1 MTKIYIILSY
11 VLIAFAGFLGLRHI
25 DSQSTKI
32 KLQALEIESM
42 KQSQIMVIE
51 AYNQEIEELTKSA
64 KERKVV
70 VKEIVK
76 TVKGTK
82 DEECLNRTIPSD
94 VLDKLRKQNND
105 KK

>member
-25 DSQSTKI
+25 DNLNDKVE
-32 KLQALEIESM
+32 LQALEIESM

-82 DEECLNRTIPSD
+82 DEECLNRTIPSN

>member
-25 DSQSTKI
+25 DNLSDKV

-82 DEECLNRTIPSD
+82 DEECFNRTIPSD

>member
-42 KQSQIMVIE
+42 KQYQSMVIE